1 MDMDVDTKVFDSLR
15 NDLRAN
21 RRSLNDAS
29 LSMSSAVKSAGQSL
43 EGRQYSL
50 SVQETEAS
58 CKIIDAS
65 AKNLSILEDYINRLE
80 ADVNAYLKCKY
91 NG

>member
-1 MDMDVDTKVFDSLR
+1 MDVDTKVFDSLR
-15 NDLRAN
+15 NDLRVN
-21 RRSLNDAS
+21 RRSLSDAS

-43 EGRQYSL
+43 AGKQYSL